1 LLQLTGGDTYVF
13 AQPAP
18 PLVRSPAV
26 SDRERFVADASALG
40 ILFLRPIELKVFEEN
55 SGQTNSSTV
64 RGESSGLFVVQR
76 PDAAATQSAS

>member
-1 LLQLTGGDTYVF
+1 
-13 AQPAP
+13 
-18 PLVRSPAV
+18 
-26 SDRERFVADASALG
+26 
-40 ILFLRPIELKVFEEN
+40 LFLRPIELKVFEEN